1 MTPST
6 ATRLLKMTAV
16 AVAVAGL
23 TACASIQPTPIEP
36 DVLSQTTQADAKAM
50 RQGVEPI
57 GEPLTLTN
65 AMARALKYNLE
76 RRTKLMEEAIARG
89 QLDVTKFDMLPKL
102 VGSAGYYWRDKS
114 KATYTGTPPFASG
127 SPNAVSTDADHNVA
141 GLDFTWSLL
150 DLSMGYYSSR
160 QQADRVMIAGEKRR
174 KAMQQLMLDTR
185 TAFWRA
191 VAAQK
196 LKKTVSDTVAMAE
209 EALKDSRTAEAQRVR
224 NPVDSLRYQRQLL
237 ENMRLLE
244 SINAELSSAQL
255 ELAQLINAP
264 QNEVIELVDAEPND
278 SVTHLLLDQKAE
290 KLEGL
295 ALAQNADL
303 RETHYNS
310 QIAREEVRRVMAKLF
325 PNLSL
330 NYGFKYDSDRYLVH
344 SNWQEAGV
352 QLSFNLF
359 NLFTGP
365 TQVKLAEAG
374 VKLADQ
380 RRMTMQMAVMTQ
392 LHLARVAL
400 DNASTQFHRADTIWG
415 VDQKIA
421 ELVNARAT
429 AQSQSKLDLV
439 SNATTATLS
448 LLRRYQAL
456 AQLQSAENRL
466 IASLGLEPKVGSTD
480 EIALKDLEQQLAA
493 QFKDIGD
500 LLK

>member
-1 MTPST
+1 MTAQT

-23 TACASIQPTPIEP
+23 TACASIQPNPIEP
-36 DVLSQTTQADAKAM
+36 DVLSQTTQADAKAI
-50 RQGVEPI
+50 RQDVEPI
-57 GEPLTLTN
+57 GQPLTLTN

-102 VGSAGYYWRDKS
+102 VGSAGYFWRDKS
-114 KATYTGTPPFASG
+114 KATYSSLPGTGAGTTSSEAE
-127 SPNAVSTDADHNVA
+127 HNVA

-196 LKKTVSDTVAMAE
+196 LKKTVADTVAMAE
-209 EALKDSRTAEAQRVR
+209 EALQDSRSAEAQRVR

-264 QNEVIELVDAEPND
+264 QNEVIELVDDEPND

-290 KLEGL
+290 KLEAL

-365 TQVKLAEAG
+365 TQVRLAEAG

-380 RRMTMQMAVMTQ
+380 RRMTMQIAVMTQ